1 MQWKYTPEMTQW
13 IRDNCAG
20 VEWESVAENF
30 NRFFG
35 TDKTARQLRACAHD
49 NDIHNGIYHQQPRK
63 GRYRPVG
70 STRLDKDG
78 YVVIKIADPCK
89 WRRAQLVEWEKY
101 HKPIDI
107 RKDMLI
113 FLDGNRQNY
122 HIDNLYKL
130 PRRLIAI
137 FNRHFLWAKI
147 TPETIESVV
156 AIAEMLSA
164 RWQAEIRIA
173 GGYNEAMA
181 RKNRQHYLTI
191 MQDPVRREERRKQC
205 REYQRRP
212 EIRARRLERQRERRR
227 LKK

>member
-1 MQWKYTPEMTQW
+1 MWKYTPEMTQW

-20 VEWESVAENF
+20 VEWGSVAENF
-30 NRFFG
+30 NRVFG
-35 TDKTARQLRACAHD
+35 TDKTARQLRSHAHD
-49 NDIHNGIYHQQPRK
+49 NGIHNGIYHARSTTMNK
-63 GRYRPVG
+63 RRSVG

-78 YVVIKIADPCK
+78 YVVIKVAEPCH

-101 HKPIDI
+101 HEPIDI

-122 HIDNLYKL
+122 HIHNLYKL
-130 PRRLIAI
+130 PRRLITV

-156 AIAEMLSA
+156 AVAEMLSA
-164 RWQAEIRIA
+164 RWQAEIRVA
-173 GGYNEAMA
+173 GGYNKAMA
-181 RKNRQHYLTI
+181 RKNRQRYREI
-191 MQDPVRREERRKQC
+191 MQDPVRREERRKRN
-205 REYQRRP
+205 REYNRRP
-212 EIRARRLERQRERRR
+212 EVRERRR

>member
-1 MQWKYTPEMTQW
+1 MWKYTPEMTQW

-30 NRFFG
+30 NRVFG
-35 TDKTARQLRACAHD
+35 ADKTARQLRSHAHD
-49 NDIHNGIYHQQPRK
+49 NDIHNGIYHARSTTMNK
-63 GRYRPVG
+63 RRPVG

-78 YVVIKIADPCK
+78 YVVIKVAEPCH
-89 WRRAQLVEWEKY
+89 WRRAQLVEWEKH
-101 HKPIDI
+101 HKPIDT

-122 HIDNLYKL
+122 HINNLYKL

-147 TPETIESVV
+147 TPETIDSVV

-173 GGYNEAMA
+173 GSYNKAMA
-181 RKNRQHYLTI
+181 RVNVRRYREI
-191 MQDPVRREERRKQC
+191 MQDPIRREARRKRN
-205 REYQRRP
+205 REYNRRP
-212 EIRARRLERQRERRR
+212 EVRERRR

>member
-1 MQWKYTPEMTQW
+1 MWKYTPEMTQW

-30 NRFFG
+30 NRVFG
-35 TDKTARQLRACAHD
+35 TDKTARQLRSHAHD
-49 NDIHNGIYHQQPRK
+49 NGIHNGIYHGVASCCR
-63 GRYRPVG
+63 RWRPVG

-78 YVVIKIADPCK
+78 YVVKKIAEPCK

-101 HKPIDI
+101 HEPID
-107 RKDMLI
+107 RQKDMLI

-122 HIDNLYKL
+122 HISNLYKL
-130 PRRLIAI
+130 PRRLIVV

-164 RWQAEIRIA
+164 RWQAEIRVA
-173 GGYNEAMA
+173 GSYNKAMA
-181 RKNRQHYLTI
+181 RKNMQRYREI
-191 MQDPVRREERRKQC
+191 MQDSVMREERRKQS
-205 REYQRRP
+205 REYNRRP
-212 EIRARRLERQRERRR
+212 EVRARRLKKQRAIGVD
-227 LKK
+227 